1 MKWEKKEERR
11 EKENLRVLDNPTT
24 LITPPGVLG
33 FKPLGTLSGL
43 FSPPAVFLTNAKHL
57 PSNHT
62 LTSLKLRMNTNPPA
76 RKRTRSGA
84 LGRGCGVRSGM
95 WKDVQAVGS
104 ALVASSR
111 SRVAMC
117 SEALGDWVEVEV
129 EEPEGPEV
137 LLAVVAVVV
146 PEDIADMVAE
156 GAEGAEGAGEGAG

>member
-1 MKWEKKEERR
+1 
-11 EKENLRVLDNPTT
+11 VLDNPTI

-84 LGRGCGVRSGM
+84 LGRGCGVRRGI
-95 WKDVQAVGS
+95 WKDVHAVGS

-117 SEALGDWVEVEV
+117 SVALGDWVEAEV

-137 LLAVVAVVV
+137 LLAVAAVLV
-146 PEDIADMVAE
+146 PTAVLEDKADMI
-156 GAEGAEGAGEGAG
+156 AEGAEGAGEGAG